1 MTANAFAEDVRNAL
15 NAGMNGH
22 LSKPIDMGAMKDLL
36 GQLRA
41 ACPEPHHPGMEQ
53 EQETEK
59 E

>member
-1 MTANAFAEDVRNAL
+1 
-15 NAGMNGH
+15 MNGH